1 MNLRRAKSPYAI
13 KQPRALGRA
22 RKFAII
28 VSLAVFL
35 LTAFVIKFGIAESYP
50 HPTVLSIFVVGIG
63 FLIGR
68 ISLSID
74 EKLSD
79 WRLRGIPFLRS
90 KVKWFSHESKN

>member
-1 MNLRRAKSPYAI
+1 LNLRRPKSPYAI

-28 VSLAVFL
+28 VSLATFL
-35 LTAFVIKFGIAESYP
+35 LTAFVIKFGIASSYP
-50 HPTVLSIFVVGIG
+50 HQGILSIFVVGIG

-74 EKLSD
+74 EKIRD
-79 WRLRGIPFLRS
+79 WRLLGYSLS
-90 KVKWFSHESKN
+90 SVESEMVFT